1 MPVVKIS
8 CRMDNISFQYPSWY
22 IILCLLLGL
31 IVALLLYYRS
41 QTFRE
46 QSRALN
52 WLLGSLRFLG
62 VSLIALL
69 LLSPLLRSL
78 VQEVKKPII
87 VLAQDASESVGQA
100 ISKQDSVAYRSAL
113 QQLQQELSEQYEV
126 QPYTFGSEVREGIDF
141 NFTDKQS
148 NISEMLSSAYDLYS
162 GQNLGAVVL
171 ATDGIYNE
179 GSNPVYS
186 GGKLGAPV
194 YTIAL
199 GDTVPKKD
207 LVVKRIF
214 HNRIAYLGD
223 KFSLEIDILA
233 ENAAGSNSQLRISKV
248 ENGQTRLL
256 QQQPVPIDDNSF
268 FDTREIILDANQ
280 VGVQRYRISIT
291 GVEGEAS
298 LANNS
303 KDIFIDVLDA
313 RQKILIL
320 ANAPHPDVTALRQ
333 AISNNKN
340 YEVSTAYADAF
351 TETPQQYDF
360 IILHNLPSRTN
371 DASRVFNSIQ
381 SDNIPHLFIVGLQTN
396 LNRFN
401 EVQQLIRIQT
411 RGGSENQVQ
420 AAVAAD
426 FALFTLSEELKS
438 SLPNFAPLTAY
449 FGEFQASPEA
459 ETLLYQRIGEVTTQY
474 PLFVVGDQRGTKTGV
489 LAAEGL
495 WRWRLFD
502 YLQNQDH
509 ERFNQLVG
517 KVVQY
522 LSLKEDKRRFRVSLS
537 KNIFDENENIYFDAE
552 LYNKS
557 FELVNEPDAS
567 LTIKDA
573 EGKEYNYTFNK
584 TGNAYRLNAGILPVG
599 NYSFQAAVFYNGE
612 RLTYDGQFSVK
623 PIQLERYATTADH
636 NLMRLLSERY
646 GGELVYPDNI
656 GSIADKLQARET
668 VKPVIYETAKTRPVI
683 DLKWLFFVLLLLFT
697 LEWGLRRYYGAY

>member
-1 MPVVKIS
+1 
-8 CRMDNISFQYPSWY
+8 
-22 IILCLLLGL
+22 LGL
-31 IVALLLYYRS
+31 VTALLLYYRS
-41 QTFRE
+41 QAFRE

-52 WLLGSLRFLG
+52 WLLGGLRFLG

-100 ISKQDSVAYRSAL
+100 VSERDSAAYQTAL
-113 QQLQQELSEQYEV
+113 LQLQEELSAQYEV
-126 QPYTFGSEVREGIDF
+126 QPYSFGSEVREGMDF
-141 NFTDKQS
+141 NFEDKQS
-148 NISEMLSSAYDLYS
+148 NIAEMLSSVYDLYS
-162 GQNLGAVVL
+162 GQNLGALVL
-171 ATDGIYNE
+171 ATDGIYNK

-186 GGKLGAPV
+186 GGKLSAPV
-194 YTIAL
+194 YAIAL

-207 LVVKRIF
+207 LVVKRVF

-248 ENGQTRLL
+248 ENGQTRLV
-256 QQQPVPIDDNSF
+256 QQQPVAIDDGNF
-268 FDTREIILDANQ
+268 FDTREIILEANQ
-280 VGVQRYRISIT
+280 VGVQRYRISLA

-298 LANNS
+298 VANNS

-313 RQKILIL
+313 RQKILLL

-333 AISNNKN
+333 SISSNKN
-340 YEVSTAYADAF
+340 YQVSTAYASTF
-351 TETPQQYDF
+351 TESPQQYDF

-371 DASRVFNSIQ
+371 DASSVFNAIQ
-381 SDNIPHLFIVGLQTN
+381 TENIPHLFIVGLQTN
-396 LNRFN
+396 LARFN
-401 EVQQLIRIQT
+401 ELQSLMRIQT

-426 FALFTLSEELKS
+426 FALFTLSEELIS
-438 SLPNFAPLTAY
+438 SLPRFAPLTAY
-449 FGEFQASPEA
+449 FGEFQAGPEA

-474 PLFVVGDQRGTKTGV
+474 PLLVVGDQGSNKVGV

-509 ERFNQLVG
+509 ERFNQLTS
-517 KVVQY
+517 KIVQY

-567 LTIKDA
+567 LTIEDA
-573 EGKEYNYTFNK
+573 EGKAYNYTFSQA
-584 TGNAYRLNAGILPVG
+584 GNAYRLNAGILPVG

-623 PIQLERYATTADH
+623 PIQLERYETTANH
-636 NLMRLLSERY
+636 NLLRLLSERY

-656 GSIADKLQARET
+656 GSIAGKLQARET
-668 VKPVIYETAKTRPVI
+668 VKPVIYETAKTRSVM
-683 DLKWLFFVLLLLFT
+683 DLKWLFFVLLLIFT

>member
-1 MPVVKIS
+1 
-8 CRMDNISFQYPSWY
+8 MDNISFQYPSWY

-52 WLLGSLRFLG
+52 WLLGGLRFLG

-87 VLAQDASESVGQA
+87 VLAQDVSESVGQT
-100 ISKQDSVAYRSAL
+100 ISKQDSAAYRSAL

-141 NFTDKQS
+141 AFDDKQS
-148 NISEMLSSAYDLYS
+148 NISEMLSTAYDLYS

-186 GGKLGAPV
+186 SGQLGAPV

-207 LVVKRIF
+207 LVVKRVF

-233 ENAAGSNSQLRISKV
+233 ENAAGSNSQLRVSKV

-268 FDTREIILDANQ
+268 FDTREIVLDANQ
-280 VGVQRYRISIT
+280 VGVQRYRISLT

-298 LANNS
+298 VANNS

-351 TETPQQYDF
+351 TEAPQQYDF

-371 DASRVFNSIQ
+371 DVSRVFNSIQ

-401 EVQQLIRIQT
+401 EVQQLMRIQT

-438 SLPNFAPLTAY
+438 GLPNFAPLTAY

-459 ETLLYQRIGEVTTQY
+459 ETLLYQRIGEVTTEY
-474 PLFVVGDQRGTKTGV
+474 PLLAVGDQRGTKTGV

-509 ERFNQLVG
+509 ERFNLLVG

-567 LTIKDA
+567 LTISDA

-584 TGNAYRLNAGILPVG
+584 AGNAYRLNAGILPVG
-599 NYSFQAAVFYNGE
+599 NYSFQASVFYSGE
-612 RLTYDGQFSVK
+612 RLTYEGQFSVK
-623 PIQLERYATTADH
+623 PVQLERYATTADH
-636 NLMRLLSERY
+636 NLLRLLSERY

-656 GSIADKLQARET
+656 GSIAGKLQARET
-668 VKPVIYETAKTRPVI
+668 VKPVIYETAKTRPVM
-683 DLKWLFFVLLLLFT
+683 DLKWLFFVLLLIFT
-697 LEWGLRRYYGAY
+697 LEWGLRRYFGAY

>member
-1 MPVVKIS
+1 
-8 CRMDNISFQYPSWY
+8 MDNISFQYPSWY

-41 QTFRE
+41 QAFRE

-52 WLLGSLRFLG
+52 WLLGGLRFLG

-87 VLAQDASESVGQA
+87 VLAQDASESVSQA
-100 ISKQDSVAYRSAL
+100 LSNQDSAAYRSAL

-126 QPYTFGSEVREGIDF
+126 QAYAFGSEVRQGIDF
-141 NFTDKQS
+141 NFADKQS

-162 GQNLGAVVL
+162 GQNLGAVIL

-186 GGKLGAPV
+186 SSKLGAPV

-207 LVVKRIF
+207 LVVKRVF
-214 HNRIAYLGD
+214 HNRIAYLED

-256 QQQPVPIDDNSF
+256 QQQPVLIDDNSF
-268 FDTREIILDANQ
+268 FDTREVVLDANQ
-280 VGVQRYRISIT
+280 VGIQRYRISLT
-291 GVEGEAS
+291 GVDGEATT
-298 LANNS
+298 ANNS
-303 KDIFIDVLDA
+303 KDIFVDVLDA

-340 YEVSTAYADAF
+340 YEVSTAYASTF
-351 TETPQQYDF
+351 TEAPQQYDF
-360 IILHNLPSRTN
+360 VILHNLPSRNN
-371 DASRVFNSIQ
+371 DVSRVFNSIQ

-401 EVQQLIRIQT
+401 EVQQLMRIQT
-411 RGGSENQVQ
+411 RGGSANQVQ
-420 AAVAAD
+420 AAVSAD

-438 SLPNFAPLTAY
+438 GLPNFAPLTAY
-449 FGEFQASPEA
+449 FGEFQAGPEA
-459 ETLLYQRIGEVTTQY
+459 ETLLYQRIGEVTTEY
-474 PLFVVGDQRGTKTGV
+474 PLLVVGDQRGTKTGV

-537 KNIFDENENIYFDAE
+537 NNIFDENENIYFDAE

-557 FELVNEPDAS
+557 FELVNGPDAS
-567 LTIKDA
+567 LTISDA

-599 NYSFQAAVFYNGE
+599 NYSFQASVFYSGE
-612 RLTYDGQFSVK
+612 RLTYEGQFSVK
-623 PIQLERYATTADH
+623 PVQLERYATTADH
-636 NLMRLLSERY
+636 NLLRLLSERY

-656 GSIADKLQARET
+656 GSIAGKLQARET
-668 VKPVIYETAKTRPVI
+668 MKPVIYETAKTRPVM
-683 DLKWLFFVLLLLFT
+683 DLKWLFFVLLLIFT

>member
-1 MPVVKIS
+1 
-8 CRMDNISFQYPSWY
+8 MDNISFQYPSWY

>member
-1 MPVVKIS
+1 
-8 CRMDNISFQYPSWY
+8 MDNISFQYPSWY
-22 IILCLLLGL
+22 IVLCLLLGL
-31 IVALLLYYRS
+31 VTALLLYYRS
-41 QTFRE
+41 QAFRE

-52 WLLGSLRFLG
+52 WLLGGLRFLG

-100 ISKQDSVAYRSAL
+100 VSERDSAAYQTAL
-113 QQLQQELSEQYEV
+113 LQLQEELSAQYEV
-126 QPYTFGSEVREGIDF
+126 QPYSFGSEVREGMDF
-141 NFTDKQS
+141 NFEDKQS
-148 NISEMLSSAYDLYS
+148 NIAEMLSSVYDLYS
-162 GQNLGAVVL
+162 GQNLGALVL
-171 ATDGIYNE
+171 ATDGIYNK

-186 GGKLGAPV
+186 GGKLSAPV
-194 YTIAL
+194 YAIAL

-207 LVVKRIF
+207 LVVKRVF

-248 ENGQTRLL
+248 ENGQTRLV
-256 QQQPVPIDDNSF
+256 QQQPVAIDDGNF
-268 FDTREIILDANQ
+268 FDTREIILEANQ
-280 VGVQRYRISIT
+280 VGVQRYRISLA

-298 LANNS
+298 VANNS

-313 RQKILIL
+313 RQKILLL

-333 AISNNKN
+333 SISSNKN
-340 YEVSTAYADAF
+340 YQVSTAYASTF
-351 TETPQQYDF
+351 TESPQQYDF

-371 DASRVFNSIQ
+371 DASSVFNAIQ
-381 SDNIPHLFIVGLQTN
+381 TENIPHLFIVGLQTN
-396 LNRFN
+396 LARFN
-401 EVQQLIRIQT
+401 ELQSLMRIQT

-426 FALFTLSEELKS
+426 FALFTLSEELIS
-438 SLPNFAPLTAY
+438 SLPRFAPLTAY
-449 FGEFQASPEA
+449 FGEFQAGPEA

-474 PLFVVGDQRGTKTGV
+474 PLLVVGDQGSNKVGV

-509 ERFNQLVG
+509 ERFNQLTS
-517 KVVQY
+517 KIVQY

-567 LTIKDA
+567 LTIEDA
-573 EGKEYNYTFNK
+573 EGKAYNYTFSQA
-584 TGNAYRLNAGILPVG
+584 GNAYRLNAGILPVG

-623 PIQLERYATTADH
+623 PIQLERYETTANH
-636 NLMRLLSERY
+636 NLLRLLSERY

-656 GSIADKLQARET
+656 GSIAGKLQARET
-668 VKPVIYETAKTRPVI
+668 VKPVIYETAKTRSVM
-683 DLKWLFFVLLLLFT
+683 DLKWLFFVLLLIFT

>member
-1 MPVVKIS
+1 
-8 CRMDNISFQYPSWY
+8 MDNISFQYPSWY

-31 IVALLLYYRS
+31 VTALLLYYRS
-41 QTFRE
+41 QAFRE

-52 WLLGSLRFLG
+52 WLLGGLRFLG
-62 VSLIALL
+62 VTLIALL

-100 ISKQDSVAYRSAL
+100 VSERDSAAYQTAL
-113 QQLQQELSEQYEV
+113 LQLQEELSAQYEV
-126 QPYTFGSEVREGIDF
+126 QPYSFGSEVREGMDF
-141 NFTDKQS
+141 NFEDKQS
-148 NISEMLSSAYDLYS
+148 NIAEMLSSVYDLYS
-162 GQNLGAVVL
+162 GQNLGALVL
-171 ATDGIYNE
+171 ATDGIYNK

-186 GGKLGAPV
+186 GGKLSAPV
-194 YTIAL
+194 YAIAL

-207 LVVKRIF
+207 LVVKRVF

-248 ENGQTRLL
+248 ENGQTRLV
-256 QQQPVPIDDNSF
+256 QQQPVAIDDGNF
-268 FDTREIILDANQ
+268 FDTREIILEANQ
-280 VGVQRYRISIT
+280 VGVQRYRISLA

-298 LANNS
+298 VANNS

-313 RQKILIL
+313 RQKILLL

-333 AISNNKN
+333 SISSNKN
-340 YEVSTAYADAF
+340 YQVSTAYASTF
-351 TETPQQYDF
+351 TESPQQYDF

-371 DASRVFNSIQ
+371 DASSVFNAIQ
-381 SDNIPHLFIVGLQTN
+381 AENIPHLFIVGLQTN
-396 LNRFN
+396 LARFN
-401 EVQQLIRIQT
+401 ELQSLMRIQT

-426 FALFTLSEELKS
+426 FALFTLSEELIS
-438 SLPNFAPLTAY
+438 SLPRFAPLTAY
-449 FGEFQASPEA
+449 FGEFQAGPEA

-474 PLFVVGDQRGTKTGV
+474 PLLVVGDQGSNKVGV

-509 ERFNQLVG
+509 ERFNQLTS

-567 LTIKDA
+567 LTIEDA
-573 EGKEYNYTFNK
+573 EGKAYNYTFSQA
-584 TGNAYRLNAGILPVG
+584 GNAYRLNAGILPVG
-599 NYSFQAAVFYNGE
+599 NYSFQAAVFYSGE

-623 PIQLERYATTADH
+623 PIQLERYETTANH
-636 NLMRLLSERY
+636 NLLRLLSERY

-656 GSIADKLQARET
+656 GSIAGKLQARET
-668 VKPVIYETAKTRPVI
+668 VKPVIYETAKTRSVM
-683 DLKWLFFVLLLLFT
+683 DLKWLFFVLLLIFT

>member
-1 MPVVKIS
+1 MAA
-8 CRMDNISFQYPSWY
+8 
-22 IILCLLLGL
+22 
-31 IVALLLYYRS
+31 ALLLYYRS
-41 QTFRE
+41 QAFRE

-52 WLLGSLRFLG
+52 WLLGGLRFLG

-69 LLSPLLRSL
+69 LLSPLLRSV
-78 VQEVKKPII
+78 VQDVKKPII

-100 ISKQDSVAYRSAL
+100 LGEQDSAAYQTAL
-113 QQLQQELSEQYEV
+113 QQLQDELSEFYDV
-126 QPYTFGSEVREGIDF
+126 QPYSFGSEVREGLSFDF
-141 NFTDKQS
+141 DDKQS
-148 NISEMLSSAYDLYS
+148 NLSEMLSSTYDLYS
-162 GQNLGAVVL
+162 GQNLGAVIL

-186 GGKLGAPV
+186 GGKLSAPV
-194 YTIAL
+194 YTIAI

-207 LVVKRIF
+207 LVVKRVF

-233 ENAAGSNSQLRISKV
+233 ENAAGSNSQLRIAKV

-256 QQQPVPIDDNSF
+256 QQQPVSIDDNRF
-268 FDTREIILDANQ
+268 FDTRELVLEANQ
-280 VGVQRYRISIT
+280 VGVQRYRVSLAS
-291 GVEGEAS
+291 VDGEVS
-298 LANNS
+298 VANNS

-333 AISNNKN
+333 TMSNNKN
-340 YEVSTAYADAF
+340 YEVSTAYIDAF
-351 TETPQQYDF
+351 TESPQQYDF

-371 DASRVFNSIQ
+371 DASAVFNLIKSE
-381 SDNIPHLFIVGLQTN
+381 DIPHLFIVGLQTN
-396 LNRFN
+396 LARFN
-401 EVQQLIRIQT
+401 ELQPLMTIQG
-411 RGGSENQVQ
+411 RGGSQNQVQ
-420 AAVAAD
+420 AALAPD
-426 FALFTLSEELKS
+426 FALFTLSEELTS
-438 SLPNFAPLTAY
+438 GLPNFAPLTAY
-449 FGEFQASPEA
+449 FGEFQASAEA
-459 ETLLYQRIGEVTTQY
+459 EVLLYQRIGEVTTQY
-474 PLFVVGDQRGTKTGV
+474 PLLVVGDQGNSKIGV

-509 ERFNQLVG
+509 ERFSQLIS

-573 EGKEYNYTFNK
+573 EGKEYSYTFNK
-584 TGNAYRLNAGILPVG
+584 TDNAYRLDAGILPVG
-599 NYSFQAAVFYNGE
+599 NYSFQASVFYSGE

-623 PIQLERYATTADH
+623 PVQLERYETTANH
-636 NLMRLLSERY
+636 NLLRLLSERY
-646 GGELVYPDNI
+646 GGELIYPDNI
-656 GSIADKLQARET
+656 SSIISKLQARET